1 MQVFLLYALFV
12 PVHLD
17 ALDGGVA
24 EREPVGVDDIVG
36 RVRVLEAEDLDD
48 VLEGAEVEPDGL
60 GAALLVAGPHR
71 GELGVVG
78 LAGLV
83 KVVHRL
89 PRQRVLQAAL
99 EVEAAVLKE

>member
-1 MQVFLLYALFV
+1 MIRKHLY
-12 PVHLD
+12 
-17 ALDGGVA
+17 
-24 EREPVGVDDIVG
+24 
-36 RVRVLEAEDLDD
+36 
-48 VLEGAEVEPDGL
+48 LEGAEVEADGL
-60 GAALLVAGPHR
+60 GAALLVAGAHR

-99 EVEAAVLKE
+99 EVEAAVLHKSWINYWKI